1 MHVLRNF
8 RVFFGPDDMSLY
20 TTVVHSERGVNACRA
35 SEATQQKD
43 CRVRRELGASEVV
56 PAISSTPPAEVS
68 SPSRE
73 KRFGNS

>member
-8 RVFFGPDDMSLY
+8 RVFLGPDDMSLY